1 MRRQVEQ
8 RRHCGQEAHVGHAV
22 GLVDDDDLDLVEA
35 DLAALDEVVRRPGQ
49 ATSTSTPR
57 RSALNWALVAGAAVD
72 RGDAAACGHR
82 RARSSSPHTW
92 AASSRVGTSTRARG
106 LLRSG
111 LADRGRRAGCRTRW
125 SCPSRSGRGRR
136 GRGRRARR
144 ARSWP
149 GCRSGSSMPPRVE
162 GGDELGGY
170 AELGEGGAGHDWLRL
185 LGIVLRIWCFGR
197 VDEPRKHRSGTNQR
211 ARDEY
216 PLAKAPGAAT
226 TITHSESHQCS
237 RRHDGAVP
245 APEDRPVDP
254 TPVHTVDLP
263 ATPQRDRT
271 IPATAWIEA
280 PSELLA
286 LGRDLGH
293 ELVAYK
299 RRIGPWLLWRAGP
312 AAKGNARYA
321 ALGGRGSSR
330 RGTRS
335 AFTRRATARGSG
347 LTASS
352 TSASARGR
360 KRCAITVRGNA
371 RCDLDG
377 E

>member
-1 MRRQVEQ
+1 MAWMGNGV
-8 RRHCGQEAHVGHAV
+8 
-22 GLVDDDDLDLVEA
+22 
-35 DLAALDEVVRRPGQ
+35 
-49 ATSTSTPR
+49 
-57 RSALNWALVAGAAVD
+57 
-72 RGDAAACGHR
+72 GDAA
-82 RARSSSPHTW
+82 
-92 AASSRVGTSTRARG
+92 
-106 LLRSG
+106 
-111 LADRGRRAGCRTRW
+111 
-125 SCPSRSGRGRR
+125 
-136 GRGRRARR
+136 
-144 ARSWP
+144 
-149 GCRSGSSMPPRVE
+149 RVE
-162 GGDELGGY
+162 GVDELGGH
-170 AELGEGGAGHDWLRL
+170 AEIGEGGAGHDWLRL
-185 LGIVLRIWCFGR
+185 LGIRVADLVFREGGR
-197 VDEPRKHRSGTNQR
+197 TPKAPIRNEPTS

-280 PSELLA
+280 PPELLA

-321 ALGGRGSSR
+321 ALGGRRSSR
-330 RGTRS
+330 RSTRS
-335 AFTRRATARGSG
+335 ASTRRATARDSG
-347 LTASS
+347 PTAWC
-352 TSASARGR
+352 TSGSARGR
-360 KRCAITVRGNA
+360 KRCATTRRGDA